1 MHQIPFLASVH
12 LSVRF
17 EFDTNARQWI
27 GQNLTHGQCKPQ
39 CMLTLSRHMFVC
51 VGMGESCDC
60 LLTGLIKNGHTRN
73 FVVSVLP
80 STHCER

>member
-1 MHQIPFLASVH
+1 MES
-12 LSVRF
+12 
-17 EFDTNARQWI
+17 DTNARQWI

-60 LLTGLIKNGHTRN
+60 LLTGLIKNGHTRTAFYPLLPHLSPISGVSRLTYFN
-73 FVVSVLP
+73 F
-80 STHCER
+80 